1 MHGKLA
7 INAVIITHRY
17 RREANPTISRI
28 VNAAALFL
36 SGTKCLQNLL
46 ALWRLEWNFIC
57 AIFKLNLMI
66 AGWGISCEITDDKSS
81 LAQLMA

>member
-7 INAVIITHRY
+7 INAVIITYRY
-17 RREANPTISRI
+17 RREVNPIISRI

-36 SGTKCLQNLL
+36 SGTKCLQNLST
-46 ALWRLEWNFIC
+46 LWRLEWTFRC
-57 AIFKLNLMI
+57 VIFKLNLMI
-66 AGWGISCEITDDKSS
+66 AGWGISCEITDDKSI